1 MCPCQGLWVSH
12 VSRDGAPIFPWKAEI
27 FGLGFFKEGK
37 ASIRIPIVRIA
48 CGIVLALAA
57 ALLPPAATAQD
68 AVPGPDLMAG
78 LPWEYGVFVNGGVG
92 TGDRADYKFLWAGL
106 HAGKVLT
113 SPYGK
118 GLLRGQFEVA
128 AELIPLWQAYTPK
141 YLRANCYAQPG
152 GPLTCSDLFPTG
164 GTYTGVSLTP
174 LILRWNLDH
183 GRRFRPWIQG
193 AGGLIW
199 TNHKFP
205 PIGPY
210 PVPNHLG
217 TSVFNFTPQFGLGVH
232 YFVKPKQS
240 ISLSANAVHISNA
253 SMGDANPGVNASV
266 QFSIG
271 YTWWK

>member
-1 MCPCQGLWVSH
+1 VFVLAQDYGNPT
-12 VSRDGAPIFPWKAEI
+12 SRERRKAKIFR
-27 FGLGFFKEGK
+27 FGFFKEGK
-37 ASIRIPIVRIA
+37 ASIRTQIVRIA
-48 CGIVLALAA
+48 CGLVLAFAG
-57 ALLPPAATAQD
+57 ALLPSAATAQN
-68 AVPGPDLMAG
+68 AAPSPDLMAG

-113 SPYGK
+113 NPYGK
-118 GLLRGQFEVA
+118 SLLRGQFEVA
-128 AELIPLWQAYTPK
+128 AEFIPLWQAYTPK
-141 YLRANCYAQPG
+141 YLRANCYQQPG
-152 GPLTCSDLFPTG
+152 GPLTCSGLFPTG
-164 GTYTGVSLTP
+164 GTYTGVSVTP
-174 LILRWNLDH
+174 LILRWNLDR

-217 TSVFNFTPQFGLGVH
+217 TSVFNYTPQFGIGAH
-232 YFVKPKQS
+232 YFIKPRQS
-240 ISLSANAVHISNA
+240 ISFSANAVHISNA